1 MATEI
6 ERKFRVINDS
16 YRGMVHSQV
25 RIVQGYLSTQK
36 EATVRV
42 RLIESDGNE
51 RGYLTVK
58 GVNRGAVRGEWEY
71 EIPAADARQ
80 LLELSRS
87 RIIDKMRYIVPYAGM
102 TWEVD
107 EFGGDHAGLVLAE
120 VELPTADTA
129 VELPPF
135 VGDEVTGDAHYYN
148 STLAQ

>member
-1 MATEI
+1 
-6 ERKFRVINDS
+6 
-16 YRGMVHSQV
+16 MVHSQV
-25 RIVQGYLSTQK
+25 RIVQGYLSTRK

-42 RLIESDGNE
+42 RVVRSDGTE

-71 EIPAADARQ
+71 EIPAADAHQ
-80 LLELSRS
+80 LLELSQS
-87 RIIDKMRYIVPYAGM
+87 RIIDKTRYIVPYAGM

-107 EFGGDHAGLVLAE
+107 EFGGDLAGLVLAE
-120 VELPTADTA
+120 VEMPTADTV

-135 VGDEVTGDAHYYN
+135 AGDEVTGDARYYN

>member
-1 MATEI
+1 
-6 ERKFRVINDS
+6 
-16 YRGMVHSQV
+16 MVHSQV